1 VKRWGHH
8 VTMSGFLVFLVF
20 PVSAHTQDLEL
31 LVAHCAS
38 GGTPSL
44 LAACSN
50 ALLAGQALQGGITI
64 ADAAGTELPGTSSTI
79 GGLFGRSPRVS
90 LATSIRAAFFEMPDV
105 HGQGTDGQGTNTV
118 TSYGLK
124 GTVVIGVLDGFSISP
139 TVGGIFSL
147 DLLGSLGLLLLDER
161 DGFTDN
167 QTVMS
172 GGMRLGLFRE
182 SFTMPGFTIS
192 VVQRYGGAV
201 GWGNTGS
208 LQTQIDTDVSATSVR
223 ATVGNDLFALALL
236 AGIGWDWSKG
246 ALGVQVTD
254 PVDRNIRGVA
264 STDNLISRRDIYF
277 IGMSVTRFILQV
289 SLEAGWAGGYSNLP
303 GYQGAYDSGRRAPFM
318 GLAGR
323 ITL

>member
-1 VKRWGHH
+1 
-8 VTMSGFLVFLVF
+8 MSGFLVFLVF

-105 HGQGTDGQGTNTV
+105 HGQGTNTV

-208 LQTQIDTDVSATSVR
+208 LQT
-223 ATVGNDLFALALL
+223 
-236 AGIGWDWSKG
+236 
-246 ALGVQVTD
+246 
-254 PVDRNIRGVA
+254 
-264 STDNLISRRDIYF
+264 
-277 IGMSVTRFILQV
+277 
-289 SLEAGWAGGYSNLP
+289 
-303 GYQGAYDSGRRAPFM
+303 
-318 GLAGR
+318 
-323 ITL
+323 